1 MSKFK
6 ELEEIKN
13 DFEFYKDNLS
23 NKNYCFIYSKSTNK
37 QLTSLKN
44 KTKLNNL
51 VIFEIKFEESF
62 YPHAL
67 GIKPYKMNIE
77 ELINK
82 IKRNTLEIKD
92 YQLSLTRGLKREALK
107 KLPNTLKG
115 SLIIGDY
122 DNSKDAFDTNKLLGS
137 TKNSRDASVGLIVI
151 PTNINNKI
159 QKYIPNSLQNEIT
172 KNYIINGTERKILFT
187 LEKEKGQEKYNTILF
202 KAKDI
207 PIHNLYY
214 NETIKQYLSVELQ
227 EIIKKQITNY
237 NCLTGEPI
245 NIENHSSGENKWIA
259 KKDVEK
265 LEIEKKDNVK
275 EKIGKIAVM
284 MTEKEMEDYK
294 KNRGMETKEI
304 TNPSNEKKLYIIPV
318 LYYNIS
324 DLKITKEIEQKFVPM
339 KEKEKSQEIDKSKG
353 QGIGD

>member
-1 MSKFK
+1 MSKSK

-13 DFEFYKDNLS
+13 DFRFYNDNLL

-37 QLTSLKN
+37 QLASLKN
-44 KTKLNNL
+44 KIKLNNL

-67 GIKPYKMNIE
+67 GIKPYGMNIK

-82 IKRNTLEIKD
+82 IKNNTLKIKD
-92 YQLSLTRGLKREALK
+92 YELSSTRGLKREALK

-115 SLIIGDY
+115 NLVIGDY
-122 DNSKDAFDTNKLLGS
+122 NNSKDDFDTNKLLGS
-137 TKNSRDASVGLIVI
+137 TKNTRDASVGLIVI
-151 PTNINNKI
+151 PTNMDSKI

-172 KNYIINGTERKILFT
+172 QNYLIKNTERKILFT
-187 LEKEKGQEKYNTILF
+187 LEKEQNQEKYNTILF

-214 NETIKQYLSVELQ
+214 NETIKQYLSIELQ
-227 EIIKKQITNY
+227 EKIKKQITNY

-245 NIENHSSGENKWIA
+245 NIQNHSSGENKWIG

-265 LEIEKKDNVK
+265 LEIEKKDNIK

-284 MTEKEMEDYK
+284 MTEKEMEEYK
-294 KNRGMETKEI
+294 KSRGMEIKET
-304 TNPSNEKKLYIIPV
+304 TNSSNQKKLYIISMP
-318 LYYNIS
+318 YYNVS
-324 DLKITKEIEQKFVPM
+324 NLKITKEVEQKFVSM
-339 KEKEKSQEIDKSKG
+339 KEKEKIEEIEKSKG
-353 QGIGD
+353 QVIGD

>member
-237 NCLTGEPI
+237 NYLTGEPI

-259 KKDVEK
+259 KKDIEK
-265 LEIEKKDNVK
+265 FEIEKK
-275 EKIGKIAVM
+275 
-284 MTEKEMEDYK
+284 EDA
-294 KNRGMETKEI
+294 KEI
-304 TNPSNEKKLYIIPV
+304 TADIYLKMPEKELKEYIKIKEKEEAKNPSDEEKLYQVPIT
-318 LYYNIS
+318 YYNIS
-324 DLKITKEIEQKFVPM
+324 DLKITKEIEKKFVPM
-339 KEKEKSQEIDKSKG
+339 KEKEKSQEIEKSTG

>member
-1 MSKFK
+1 M
-6 ELEEIKN
+6 
-13 DFEFYKDNLS
+13 
-23 NKNYCFIYSKSTNK
+23 
-37 QLTSLKN
+37 
-44 KTKLNNL
+44 
-51 VIFEIKFEESF
+51 
-62 YPHAL
+62 
-67 GIKPYKMNIE
+67 
-77 ELINK
+77 
-82 IKRNTLEIKD
+82 
-92 YQLSLTRGLKREALK
+92 
-107 KLPNTLKG
+107 
-115 SLIIGDY
+115 
-122 DNSKDAFDTNKLLGS
+122 
-137 TKNSRDASVGLIVI
+137 GLIVI

-237 NCLTGEPI
+237 NCLTGEAI

-265 LEIEKKDNVK
+265 LEIEKKDNTK
-275 EKIGKIAVM
+275 EDIGKIAVM

-294 KNRGMETKEI
+294 KNKGIETKAI

-318 LYYNIS
+318 PYYNIS

-339 KEKEKSQEIDKSKG
+339 KEKEKSQEIEKSKG